1 MFPSVHSL
9 SLFAI
14 FLSPYRVVN
23 TIVSGAGGLV
33 FGFCYSNMKCVD
45 SELLLKKGDVK
56 LRAMI
61 TMKCF
66 VSGEYM
72 NKIGKIKKNKVE

>member
-1 MFPSVHSL
+1 
-9 SLFAI
+9 
-14 FLSPYRVVN
+14 
-23 TIVSGAGGLV
+23 
-33 FGFCYSNMKCVD
+33 MKCVD